1 MQNVQRLRKSNA
13 SHKNIPGIEE
23 DAPPGAELPVDSDL
37 DATETPTRA
46 PRPVHLT
53 WQFLA
58 VVAAGGAIG
67 TSIRELLSL
76 VIPPW
81 GSFPAA
87 TFLINIFGAFVL
99 GALLESLVR
108 RGPDE
113 GRKRSIRLFV
123 GTGILGGFTTYSSL
137 ATDTALRLQPSQ
149 MEIGL
154 LYAVATLL
162 VGGLATWAGISSA
175 GALHRRIVTASPGR
189 GDKP

>member
-1 MQNVQRLRKSNA
+1 MP
-13 SHKNIPGIEE
+13 SHKHVSGGAN
-23 DAPPGAELPVDSDL
+23 DADTGAELPGDSDL
-37 DATETPTRA
+37 DATETPNRA

-53 WQFLA
+53 WQFLV
-58 VVAAGGAIG
+58 VVAAGGAVG
-67 TSIRELLSL
+67 TSIREVLSL

-81 GSFPAA
+81 GAFPAS

-113 GRKRSIRLFV
+113 GRRRTIRLFV

-149 MEIGL
+149 TGIGL
-154 LYAVATLL
+154 IYAAATLL
-162 VGGLATWAGISSA
+162 VGGLATWAGIA
-175 GALHRRIVTASPGR
+175 GTGALHRRIVAISRRREG
-189 GDKP
+189 KP